1 MNNVEKFSEKQE
13 EIIEKRFNDLYPNVR
28 TAVILLELTKTS
40 LVDANDCVNENTCPH
55 DTKAVLE
62 MVTDLLG
69 PLKGYISE
77 LSLNGRLL
85 LDENFLKTSVLVN
98 DNNNGRLIKAS
109 PGARPAETL
118 VANNGKR

>member
-28 TAVILLELTKTS
+28 TAVLLLELTKTS
-40 LVDANDCVNENTCPH
+40 LVDANDCVNEKTCPH

-77 LSLNGRLL
+77 LSLNGKLL
-85 LDENFLKTSVLVN
+85 LDENFFKTGVLAAN
-98 DNNNGRLIKAS
+98 DVEKTIN
-109 PGARPAETL
+109 
-118 VANNGKR
+118 